1 MAKGSIENLVGWVKG
16 SFFKQR
22 RFVDNADLLQ
32 QLGEWRTEVN
42 TERPCRATKVIPAV
56 RLEEERSR
64 LRPLKVAPAD
74 LAVRVPIVVGPTGE
88 VSHDLHPYS
97 MPPDAINIAGTLFL
111 YREQVRIVA
120 GRFEATH
127 RRLFEPGA
135 KSTLPEHR
143 AAMVAAV
150 SGKRGQRYLKRQHLL
165 DLGEAALA
173 YLTEVVH
180 RRPRGWVDEVDR
192 LHAVL
197 QGVGPDRLRAAFAHA
212 VAADTFGVEYIEHYL
227 RAVDAAGNGRA
238 ADAEARRP

>member
-1 MAKGSIENLVGWVKG
+1 VRWVKG

-22 RFVDNADLLQ
+22 RFVDEEDLQ
-32 QLGEWRTEVN
+32 QQLAEWHVEVQ
-42 TERPCRATKVIPAV
+42 TRVPCRATGVIPAV
-56 RLEEERSR
+56 RMAEERPR
-64 LRPLKVAPAD
+64 LRPLKVTPEA
-74 LAVRVPIVVGPTGE
+74 LALRIPIWVGPTGM
-88 VSHDLHPYS
+88 VLHDTHLYS

-111 YREQVRIVA
+111 YRDHVRIVA
-120 GRFEATH
+120 GRFAATH
-127 RRLFEPGA
+127 PRLFEPGA

-165 DLGEAALA
+165 DLGEPALA

-197 QGVGPDRLRAAFAHA
+197 QDVGPDRLRAALARA
-212 VAADTFGVEYIEHYL
+212 VAAETFGVEYIEYHL
-227 RAVDAAGNGRA
+227 RAVDAAGNGRV
-238 ADAEARRP
+238 ADVAVTP